1 MKFDS
6 IQIHSAPEA
15 LVQQIVAR
23 IDNGKLAPGT
33 CLPSQRK
40 LAKMFDVGLGT
51 VREAIRILNV
61 MGYVD
66 VIQGKGTFVSD
77 LSENAQQKWARFDKA
92 IEAVSLADL
101 MKAREIVECEVAFLA
116 AGDADEES
124 IRRLERITADM
135 EASFADTQT
144 YYALDF
150 DFHIAVAEAA
160 NNEAL
165 LEIVKLLVDRAH
177 HHIGFMDDSL
187 NISTPFNVE
196 KAVST
201 ARAVVEHIASGNG
214 EKARAE
220 MIRHLTIVDTEL
232 QKAFPGD
239 GATPAG

>member
-15 LVQQIVAR
+15 LVQQIVAQ
-23 IDNGKLAPGT
+23 IENGALARGV

-77 LSENAQQKWARFDKA
+77 FSENAQQKWARFDKA

-116 AGDADEES
+116 AGEADEDS
-124 IRRLERITADM
+124 IRRLKRITADM
-135 EASFADTQT
+135 EASFEDTQT

-150 DFHIAVAEAA
+150 DFHIAVAEASE
-160 NNEAL
+160 NQAL
-165 LEIVKLLVDRAH
+165 IEIVRLLVDKSH
-177 HHIGFMDDSL
+177 THVDFMDNSLGISQPTNMRRCIDSA
-187 NISTPFNVE
+187 ID
-196 KAVST
+196 
-201 ARAVVEHIASGNG
+201 VVDCIASGAAQPAA
-214 EKARAE
+214 EAMRA
-220 MIRHLTIVDTEL
+220 HLGMVNERLMKGFAGKWKTI
-232 QKAFPGD
+232 
-239 GATPAG
+239 